1 MSEAGQQTG
10 VKDKNYNL
18 ISVLYHSSD
27 NVLTVQQYV
36 EDARREGDEEAA
48 TFFQNIV
55 DNNQK
60 AVEQAK
66 QMLAQRL

>member
-66 QMLAQRL
+66 QMLSQRL